1 MANATMASIQARVS
15 YGSIHSTHGVWYTSE
30 FGYNNCEVESWQ
42 TMRVIEV
49 DVFSFLMQELQ
60 G

>member
-30 FGYNNCEVESWQ
+30 FFESWQ
-42 TMRVIEV
+42 TMSVIEV